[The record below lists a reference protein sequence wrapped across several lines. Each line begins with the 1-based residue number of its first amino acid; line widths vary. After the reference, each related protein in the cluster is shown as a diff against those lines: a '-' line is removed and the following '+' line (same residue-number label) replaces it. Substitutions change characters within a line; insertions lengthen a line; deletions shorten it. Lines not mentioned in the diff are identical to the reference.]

1 MSQNDFPKCVRK
13 SLLKRFAK
21 KPPIKEKNF
30 VNENKVP
37 TIWIRLPYTG
47 NKVEHLLKQQ
57 IRKVKRSCATDI
69 KFVILYNAKK
79 IPCYCTVKDKIPIA
93 QRSSVIYQITFPGCL
108 KRYVKKTDRCFH
120 IRINTYGRKRDQPVH
135 GHLKNCGYFQELG
148 QLYSL
153 QCDGDIVDIDI
164 QERLINAVSSNCRI
178 IDQNNKWSQLS
189 FSESY

>member
-1 MSQNDFPKCVRK
+1 M
-13 SLLKRFAK
+13 
-21 KPPIKEKNF
+21 
-30 VNENKVP
+30 
-37 TIWIRLPYTG
+37 
-47 NKVEHLLKQQ
+47 
-57 IRKVKRSCATDI
+57 
-69 KFVILYNAKK
+69 
-79 IPCYCTVKDKIPIA
+79 
-93 QRSSVIYQITFPGCL
+93 
-108 KRYVKKTDRCFH
+108 
-120 IRINTYGRKRDQPVH
+120 H